1 MENFYLNFLI
11 MKTCLRAFI
20 DWTLSIINQKSLKKT
35 TLKEILK
42 NFKIK
47 ILKRLKFN
55 TALNLRF
62 FFYDHKNNNQIE
74 TDD

>member
-1 MENFYLNFLI
+1 

-62 FFYDHKNNNQIE
+62 FFYDHKNQIE